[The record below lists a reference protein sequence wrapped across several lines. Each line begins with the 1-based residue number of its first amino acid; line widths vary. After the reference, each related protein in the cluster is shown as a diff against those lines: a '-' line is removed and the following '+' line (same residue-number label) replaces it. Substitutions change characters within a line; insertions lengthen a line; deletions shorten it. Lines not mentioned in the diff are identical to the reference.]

1 MYSLTR
7 LDVWTSSEFLNL
19 LPYGHM
25 KVVDGYCTL
34 ETMLFILPNLIVM
47 DFKLKEWYSLK
58 KVEDRILG
66 LHYRAKHEIQIII

>member
-1 MYSLTR
+1 
-7 LDVWTSSEFLNL
+7 
-19 LPYGHM
+19 M

-66 LHYRAKHEIQIII
+66 LHYRAKHEKQIII